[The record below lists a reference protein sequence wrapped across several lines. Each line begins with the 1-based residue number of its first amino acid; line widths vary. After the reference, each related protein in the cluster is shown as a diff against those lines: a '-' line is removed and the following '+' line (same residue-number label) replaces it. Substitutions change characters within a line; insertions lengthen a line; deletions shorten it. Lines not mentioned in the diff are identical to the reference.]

1 MTDPDVL
8 SATEGIDL
16 SSDGPS
22 AREGRPKLS
31 ASLRSGFRRSA
42 PDGPL
47 RVALDVL
54 PLVGQP
60 SGVGAACRGLLEAL
74 SSRRDLELSGYA
86 VARRAFL
93 ARREIA
99 ASMAFR
105 GRPVPA
111 RLAHEAWLRVAFPS
125 AERLTRRADV
135 VHGTNFVVPPAGSSA
150 TVVTV
155 HDLTAVHY
163 PQLCTPATLAYPALV
178 RKAVQRGAHVQVPS
192 GFVRDDVL
200 EALGLS
206 EDRVHVV
213 GWGVPPV
220 VAPTTTPAVGPPY
233 VLALGT
239 VEPRKDHPTLV
250 NAFYELVASEPEL
263 RLVIAGA
270 DGWGSAALTEAIAAR
285 RLEDRVVRLGYVNE
299 EERNALLWNAAVL
312 AYPSRYEGF
321 GFPPLESMVAGV
333 PVVATRTGA
342 VPEVVGDAALLV
354 EPGDAAA
361 LAAALAAVLS
371 DQDLRGRLVA
381 RGAARASAF
390 TWERTAEEMA
400 RLYRLATGR

>member
-1 MTDPDVL
+1 MTIPG
-8 SATEGIDL
+8 A
-16 SSDGPS
+16 
-22 AREGRPKLS
+22 
-31 ASLRSGFRRSA
+31 
-42 PDGPL
+42 PL

-74 SSRRDLELSGYA
+74 SCRHDLELSAYA
-86 VARRAFL
+86 VARRSFL
-93 ARREIA
+93 ARREIP
-99 ASMAFR
+99 ASMPFR

-111 RLAHEAWLRVAFPS
+111 RLANEAWLRVSVPS

-150 TVVTV
+150 TIVTV

-178 RKAVQRGAHVQVPS
+178 RRAVQRGAHVQVPS
-192 GFVRDDVL
+192 GFVRGDVID
-200 EALGLS
+200 ALGLP

-213 GWGVPPV
+213 AWGVPPV
-220 VAPTTTPAVGPPY
+220 VLPTTTPPVEPPY

-250 NAFYELVASEPEL
+250 HAFHELAASQPEL
-263 RLVIAGA
+263 RLVVAGA
-270 DGWGSAALTEAIAAR
+270 DGWGSAVLTEAIAAH

-299 EERNALLWNAAVL
+299 EERSSLLWNAAVL

-321 GFPPLESMVAGV
+321 GFPPLEAMVAGV

-342 VPEVVGDAALLV
+342 LPEVVGDAALLV
-354 EPGDAAA
+354 EPGDAGA
-361 LAAALAAVLS
+361 LAAALASVQS
-371 DQDLRGRLVA
+371 DRDLRRRLVE
-381 RGAARASAF
+381 RGADRAAAF

-400 RLYRLATGR
+400 RLYRLASGR